1 MNGYG
6 PVNTGF
12 SFRATDNVLIFKKN
26 IETGSH
32 WYGDGADGRRQF
44 DSSR

>member
-6 PVNTGF
+6 PVNTAF

-26 IETGSH
+26 IETGVRYLYTRCMIALV
-32 WYGDGADGRRQF
+32 WGR
-44 DSSR
+44 S